1 MNNRVLLCVMSLFVL
16 AGCQPASS
24 QRTDTPVRAQCN
36 AAVCQIKV
44 DVAGTPPRITVD
56 VDELQVTRG
65 NHGPGNAGVMIH
77 WKLTNN
83 DYEFRDDSIQFYDP
97 RFPTQFDQPGTGDNR
112 SLFRFRNKNSE
123 RGSWGYQVK
132 VYDRRTGVWIQLDPL
147 IFNDG

>member
-1 MNNRVLLCVMSLFVL
+1 MNKKAWLWAVSIVIL
-16 AGCQPASS
+16 AGCQPAAS
-24 QRTDTPVRAQCN
+24 QRSDNPIKAQCN

-44 DVAGTPPRITVD
+44 DVAGTPPRVTVD
-56 VDELQVTRG
+56 IDELTVTRG
-65 NHGPGNAGVMIH
+65 NRGPGGAGVTIH

-123 RGSWGYQVK
+123 RGSWGYQIK
-132 VYDRRTGVWIQLDPL
+132 VYDRRTGVWIQLDPF
-147 IFNDG
+147 IMNDG